1 MTIVFVANNRK
12 FEADDWRESKFI
24 IYRLS
29 VDEQARPFTQ
39 INTAVWRCALWS
51 CTLTIMIFRTKEE
64 KIGMDQ
70 AAAGMYVGIYVLY
83 SIGYMI
89 RVTMVR
95 VENEERIQDST
106 NRWIGTSS

>member
-1 MTIVFVANNRK
+1 MT
-12 FEADDWRESKFI
+12 
-24 IYRLS
+24 
-29 VDEQARPFTQ
+29 
-39 INTAVWRCALWS
+39 
-51 CTLTIMIFRTKEE
+51 FRTKEE

-70 AAAGMYVGIYVLY
+70 AAAGVYVGIYVLY